1 MFMLGA
7 SIMVAGCGSGGGSK
21 GASGESGKA
30 KDKILTVG
38 YTNAPSGV
46 NPLSTPD
53 VAAHLISRYMYD
65 TLLGQPDT
73 NKFTPHLALSIDTKD
88 KQTYTIKLNPKAQ
101 WSDGKPITADDVVFT
116 LNLAANPNVISS
128 LGRYMNF
135 MAGLST
141 GGKLKAPGTIPGLKK
156 VDDHTVEFKTKKPID
171 PNIVKAGLGFNVNIV
186 PKHVFEKIE
195 PKNLPNAK
203 EVTNPTVFSGPY
215 KFVKYVTNDHM
226 ELVANDKY
234 VLGAPKIKRLFL
246 SFASDT
252 NLVVNLKAGKVQ
264 INAISGVG
272 KIPVKEID
280 GLKADKKLE
289 VKEIP
294 ADSSQFLMPNCSKF
308 NVHFRRALSYAIN
321 KDQLV
326 NQLFKGHADVT
337 PTLYTR
343 PSSVFDKDL
352 KGLEYSPEKA
362 KAELAQS
369 GFDTSKELTLLV
381 PIGNSLREQSA
392 EPIQQNLK
400 AIGLNVKISKVDFP
414 TLLANAR
421 KGTFDML
428 LIGLSQPPDPD
439 YSTYFAPGSLS
450 NYSMANDEKLMEMFE
465 EGIQK
470 TDFADR
476 KKIYTEIQKY
486 LNDNQFQIV
495 LYNPQNTSVKA
506 KNLVGGVTPYWD
518 GSLDDIY
525 KWELK

>member
-1 MFMLGA
+1 MLF
-7 SIMVAGCGSGGGSK
+7 AGCGGGGGKSASGGGDSK
-21 GASGESGKA
+21 S
-30 KDKILTVG
+30 KDKALTVG
-38 YTNAPSGV
+38 FTNAPSGV

-65 TLLGQPDT
+65 TLLGQPET

-101 WSDGKPITADDVVFT
+101 WSDGKPITADDVIFT

-128 LGRYMNF
+128 WGRYTNF
-135 MAGLST
+135 IMGLSSN
-141 GGKLKAPGTIPGLKK
+141 GKLKAPGNIPGLKK
-156 VDDHTVEFKTKKPID
+156 IDDHTVEFKTKKPID
-171 PNIVKAGLGFNVNIV
+171 PNIVKAGLGFNVNIL
-186 PKHVFEKIE
+186 PKHVFEKID
-195 PKNLPNAK
+195 PKNIPNAK
-203 EVTNPTVFSGPY
+203 EVTNPTVFSGAY

-234 VLGAPKIKRLFL
+234 VLGAPKIKRVFL
-246 SFASDT
+246 SFGSDT

-264 INAISGVG
+264 LNAISGVG
-272 KIPVKEID
+272 KIPVKDID
-280 GLKADKKLE
+280 ALKADKKLE
-289 VKEIP
+289 VREIP

-308 NVHFRRALSYAIN
+308 NMHFRRALSYAIN

-362 KAELAQS
+362 KEELAKS

-414 TLLANAR
+414 TLIATAR
-421 KGTFDML
+421 KGEFDML

-450 NYSMANDEKLMEMFE
+450 NYSMANDDKLMEMFE
-465 EGIQK
+465 EGILQ
-470 TDFADR
+470 TDFAAR

-486 LNDNQFQIV
+486 LNEQQFQIV
-495 LYNPQNTSVKA
+495 LYNPMNTSVKA
-506 KNLVGGVTPYWD
+506 KDLVGGVKPYWD
-518 GSLDDIY
+518 GSMDDLNTWY
-525 KWELK
+525 FK